1 MKYFNFSQIYLVN
14 IVVCKIIYVEHVTRG
29 CRNRLTSPRIG
40 FIQNFNSRDSVR
52 ILIFFCD
59 KSLSIMISIH
69 CRHPLSFPKDRR
81 NRSSDIWLFIIYKI
95 LRFHLKWL

>member
-1 MKYFNFSQIYLVN
+1 MRERGGFSPFTFIIYIVVMKYFNFSLNYLRKVYLQN
-14 IVVCKIIYVEHVTRG
+14 YLWRARDSCG
-29 CRNRLTSPRIG
+29 CRKRLTSPRIG

-69 CRHPLSFPKDRR
+69 CRHPRVFS
-81 NRSSDIWLFIIYKI
+81 
-95 LRFHLKWL
+95 